1 MDNFIK
7 YLIDTYD
14 ILITDINQLK
24 LLEYNYEKTK
34 IRIVE
39 SKEDNLIESFFEVM
53 TDIIDK
59 DEFKTLIDNT
69 DRVRDYK
76 FLEDKNN
83 IIWNKANNLKTV
95 DNGGGG
101 NCFFYCISKI
111 LSDENDNSVEK
122 MVNVRLLL
130 SNYLKNLLDDKKYIK
145 SW

>member
-1 MDNFIK
+1 MGILLIK

-95 DNGGGG
+95 DNL
-101 NCFFYCISKI
+101 N
-111 LSDENDNSVEK
+111 NNEK
-122 MVNVRLLL
+122 LIKKVNH
-130 SNYLKNLLDDKKYIK
+130 KNRVY
-145 SW
+145 S